1 MDLIK
6 QKFDQIVKQ
15 AQALKA
21 DVELLLSGGESL
33 SFGFQKGKVDSFK
46 NSQTQMAGFRV
57 IKDGKQGYAYTE
69 NLSEESL
76 ARTFQAAYDNA
87 MMLQE
92 GDPASVQL
100 ISAQTIKSLEGLNG
114 EFPGSLEE
122 KMKVASDM
130 VEQFFKKDSRITA
143 VPYNSFGEVK
153 SFKRVLNSKGVD
165 YTFQQSFCHGHAY
178 ALAKQGE
185 ISKMGGD
192 GFFARTPAEID
203 IDKVVEVGVE
213 KATALLGAT
222 PLKTGTYPVV
232 IDRDE
237 FATMLSMLESY
248 FSAKDLYEGKSLLQ
262 GKLGQKIG
270 SEVFNLMDD
279 PFESLG
285 TDVRPFDDEGAPS
298 QKISIFEKGVF
309 KNFLTNFEY
318 ATKMKLPHTGH
329 AARSPA
335 SQMGIAAS
343 NLVVGKGTKTLSE
356 LLSSY
361 DEVVH
366 LTHFTGGLH
375 AGFKQATGDFSMP
388 AEGFLYK
395 KGQLVGPVD
404 SFVVSGNII
413 ELLGKVLDVG
423 NQYNRGGSSKICPD
437 VLVSELSFAGAK
449 S

>member
-6 QKFDQIVKQ
+6 QKFDQIVNK
-15 AQALKA
+15 AQSLQA
-21 DVELLLSGGESL
+21 DVELLLTGGESL

-76 ARTFQAAYDNA
+76 LRTFQAAYENA
-87 MMLQE
+87 LMLE
-92 GDPASVQL
+92 DGDTESIQL
-100 ISAQTIKSLEGLNG
+100 MTPQNVKAMTGVNG
-114 EFPGSLEE
+114 VFPGSLEE
-122 KMKVASDM
+122 KMKMAADM

-165 YTFQQSFCHGHAY
+165 HTFEQSFCHGHAY
-178 ALAKQGE
+178 ALAKQGD

-192 GFFARTPAEID
+192 GFFARTPEQID
-203 IDKVVEVGVE
+203 IDKVVDVGVE
-213 KATALLGAT
+213 KATALLGAM
-222 PLKTGTYPVV
+222 PLKTGVYPVV

-270 SEVFNLMDD
+270 SDAFTLIDD

-298 QKISIFEKGVF
+298 QKISLFEKGTF

-318 ATKMKLPHTGH
+318 SRKMNLPHTAH

-335 SQMGIAAS
+335 SQMDISAS
-343 NLVVGKGTKTLSE
+343 NLVVGKGAKSLEE

-388 AEGFLYK
+388 AEGFLYR

-413 ELLGKVLDVG
+413 ELLGKVIDVG
-423 NQYNRGGSSKICPD
+423 NQYNKGGSSKICPD
-437 VLVSELSFAGAK
+437 VLVSELSFAGAR
-449 S
+449 

>member
-1 MDLIK
+1 MDVIK
-6 QKFDQIVKQ
+6 QKFDQVVNK
-15 AQALKA
+15 AKSLHA
-21 DVELLLSGGESL
+21 DVEMLLSGGESL

-69 NLSEESL
+69 NLSEDSL
-76 ARTFQAAYDNA
+76 MRTFQAAYENA
-87 MMLQE
+87 LMLE
-92 GDPASVQL
+92 DGD
-100 ISAQTIKSLEGLNG
+100 IKSIQLLPPQNVKSMDGVNG
-114 EFPGSLEE
+114 EFPSTLED
-122 KMKVASDM
+122 KMKMAADM

-153 SFKRVLNSKGVD
+153 SFKRILNSKGID
-165 YTFQQSFCHGHAY
+165 YTFNQSFCHGHAY

-185 ISKMGGD
+185 VSKMGGD
-192 GFFARTPAEID
+192 GFFARTPSEID
-203 IDKVVEVGVE
+203 TDKVVKVGIE
-213 KATALLGAT
+213 KATSLLGAT
-222 PLKTGTYPVV
+222 PLKTGVYPVV

-262 GKLGQKIG
+262 GKLGQKVG
-270 SEVFNLMDD
+270 SEAFTLVDD
-279 PFESLG
+279 PFEKLG

-298 QKISIFEKGVF
+298 QKVSIFEKGIF

-318 ATKMKLPHTGH
+318 ANKMNLPHTAH

-335 SQMGIAAS
+335 SQMDISAS
-343 NLVVGKGTKTLSE
+343 NLVVGKGTKSLAE
-356 LLSSY
+356 LLSSN

-388 AEGFLYK
+388 AEGFLYR

-404 SFVVSGNII
+404 SFVVSGNIM

-423 NQYNRGGSSKICPD
+423 NEYNKGGSSKICPD
-437 VLVSELSFAGAK
+437 VLVSDLSFAGAK
-449 S
+449 